1 MKQRPPRTHSTET
14 LYPYTTLFRSIGFEQ
29 AIALNSVSGLDLQA
43 QRIGGGVQA
52 IGIVI
57 NQAGQLG
64 CHIGESIRAKL
75 PLDLFPYLWLG
86 FVERFNLGRLHIV
99 GLAYMIAAGAIYHTR
114 YLPFL

>member
-29 AIALNSVSGLDLQA
+29 AIARNAVSGLDLQA
-43 QRIGGGVQA
+43 QRIGGGLQA

-57 NQAGQLG
+57 DQAGQLG

-75 PLDLFPYLWLG
+75 PIRSEEHTSELQSLMRISYAVFCLIK
-86 FVERFNLGRLHIV
+86 NIT
-99 GLAYMIAAGAIYHTR
+99 IY
-114 YLPFL
+114 YI